1 MKRAGKPWIHE
12 LAYIIHFSDGK
23 IDIMKGYYD
32 SAHLNTHVAD
42 KKWSWLKSIVLV
54 AARLGKASR
63 RSYGNLGRKARDGI
77 RRMDLGVVYFWLVIN
92 IAIPTETVY
101 MELTVSDDSKGW

>member
-42 KKWSWLKSIVLV
+42 KK
-54 AARLGKASR
+54 
-63 RSYGNLGRKARDGI
+63 
-77 RRMDLGVVYFWLVIN
+77 
-92 IAIPTETVY
+92 
-101 MELTVSDDSKGW
+101 